1 MTMVLPITLTF
12 AGAAAIL
19 HIWLASR
26 VSRMRVVHKV
36 SIGDGGAEPLV
47 RRMRA
52 HANYGENMP
61 IVLILIGLIE
71 LAGGD
76 ARILWAAGILFI
88 LARILHAFGM
98 DQPSPSR
105 LRMIGMIGTTLVL
118 IGLAGWA
125 LSFAYLQPPRT
136 EHETMIGSGRTAAA
150 PAPHV
155 PTT

>member
-1 MTMVLPITLTF
+1 MVLPITLTF
-12 AGAAAIL
+12 AGAAALL

-26 VSRMRVVHKV
+26 VSRVRAAHKV
-36 SIGDGGAEPLV
+36 SIGDGGNDAVV

-61 IVLILIGLIE
+61 IVLIMIALIE

-76 ARILWAAGILFI
+76 ARILWAIGILFM

-105 LRMIGMIGTTLVL
+105 LRMIGMIGSTIVL
-118 IGLAGWA
+118 LGLAGWA
-125 LSFAYLQPPRT
+125 LSFAYLQAPPAP
-136 EHETMIGSGRTAAA
+136 HETMIGPGRTASVAN
-150 PAPHV
+150 
-155 PTT
+155 TI

>member
-1 MTMVLPITLTF
+1 MIILPITLTI

-19 HIWLASR
+19 HIWLAVR
-26 VSRMRVVHKV
+26 VSRVRAAHKV
-36 SIGDGGAEPLV
+36 SIGDGGNEALV

-61 IVLILIGLIE
+61 IVLIMIGLIE

-76 ARILWAAGILFI
+76 ARILWAAGILFM
-88 LARILHAFGM
+88 LSRIAHGFGM
-98 DQPSPSR
+98 DQPYPSR

-125 LSFAYLQPPRT
+125 LSFAYLQAPPAPR
-136 EHETMIGSGRTAAA
+136 ETMIGPGRTASTG
-150 PAPHV
+150 
-155 PTT
+155 PTI

>member
-1 MTMVLPITLTF
+1 MILPITLTL

-19 HIWLASR
+19 NIWLAAR
-26 VSRMRVVHKV
+26 VSRLRALHKV
-36 SIGDGGAEPLV
+36 SIGDGGNEALV

-61 IVLILIGLIE
+61 LVLILIGLIE

-76 ARILWAAGILFI
+76 ARILWGAGIVFI

-105 LRMIGMIGTTLVL
+105 LRMIGMIGSTLVL

-125 LSFAYLQPPRT
+125 LSFAYLQQPRA
-136 EHETMIGSGRTAAA
+136 EHETIIGTGRVAAA
-150 PAPHV
+150 R
-155 PTT
+155 

>member
-1 MTMVLPITLTF
+1 MVLPITLTF
-12 AGAAAIL
+12 AGAAALL

-26 VSRMRVVHKV
+26 VSRVRAAHKV
-36 SIGDGGAEPLV
+36 SIGDGGNDAVV

-61 IVLILIGLIE
+61 IVLIMIALIE

-76 ARILWAAGILFI
+76 ARILWAVGILFI

-105 LRMIGMIGTTLVL
+105 LRMIGMIGSTIVL
-118 IGLAGWA
+118 LGLAGWA
-125 LSFAYLQPPRT
+125 LSFAYLQAPPAP
-136 EHETMIGSGRTAAA
+136 HETMIGPGRTA
-150 PAPHV
+150 
-155 PTT
+155 